1 MNSFAILPLIDEVR
15 GAPASSTENLSD
27 AHKERLAIALEIEER
42 GAAIVMEHELPGS
55 SNLLFVEEIYAD
67 YERDPESIPADWRRY
82 FDSLGKEIGRG
93 ENGATRVGPSFT
105 PSSIFN
111 PAGTQSKAGE
121 AGKGSTGIAY
131 GAKRATIAS
140 EAKERQEAVTQLVRN
155 YRVRGHLLADL
166 DPLGFTPI
174 PTIPELEPEFYGF
187 TEGDMDRMFA
197 CDKSFELTGMLPLR
211 ELIARLKNTYSRTI
225 GVQFTHIDDIEAR
238 NWLQQ
243 RMESTQNRVELLRK
257 EQVRILTRLTDAVIF
272 EEFIRRKFTGAKS
285 FSLEGAESLLP
296 LLDLSIEE
304 AGEQGVQEVVIG
316 MAHRG
321 RLNVLTNI
329 IGKSAREI
337 FREFE
342 DKDPDLHLG
351 GGDVKYHLGYV
362 NDWQTSSGRRVKLS
376 LCFNPSH
383 LEFVNTVAMGRLRAK
398 QDRIQDVMRERGLVI
413 LIHGDAAFAGEG
425 VIQETLNLSQLPGYT
440 VGGALHVIVNNQIGF
455 TTGPSEARSSH
466 YCTDVAKMLQ
476 IPIFHVNGEDPEAVA
491 ATVKIAMDFR
501 RQFGRDAV
509 IDMYG
514 YRKLGHNEADEPAFT
529 QPLIYAAIAKRE
541 SSRESYL
548 NRLLKLGGVTREE
561 ADAIAERR
569 RQELEKELSDAQ
581 NGVPTPARVRQIQGG
596 FVGGRDEDAPEVET
610 KVPKERL
617 QELLEQLTRVPED
630 FHPHPKITRIL
641 KGRAQMARG
650 ELPLDWATGEAL
662 AYATLSTEGFPVRLT
677 GQDSERGTF
686 SHRHAVLHDV
696 QNDSVYT
703 PLLNLSPT
711 QAPLEIRNSPLS
723 EIGVLG
729 FEYGYSL
736 DALGGLTAW
745 EAQFG
750 DFWNTAQVIVDQF
763 IVSAE
768 DKWQHLSGLMML
780 LPHGYEGSGPEHSSA
795 RLERFLMLGAE
806 DNIQVVYPTTPAQC
820 FHMMRRQVMRKWRKP
835 LIVMSPKSLLRHLE
849 CVSSL
854 EDLSEGSWQRI
865 ISDSHL
871 DEGREINKVLLC
883 TGKIYYE
890 LDKEREARGASDV
903 AILRVE
909 QLYPLR
915 DAQIM
920 EALAPYKE
928 NIKVVWV
935 QEEPENMGAWR
946 HINYNH
952 GEAIRAKFDWSFASR
967 PASASPATGSSS
979 SHRKEQ
985 EMLIGKA
992 FDR

>member
-1 MNSFAILPLIDEVR
+1 
-15 GAPASSTENLSD
+15 
-27 AHKERLAIALEIEER
+27 
-42 GAAIVMEHELPGS
+42 MEHELPGS

-67 YERDPESIPADWRRY
+67 YERDPESVPAPWRRY
-82 FDSLGKEIGRG
+82 FDSLSSQIGSG
-93 ENGATRVGPSFT
+93 ENGATQIGPSFT

-111 PAGTQSKAGE
+111 PAGSSSPAARE
-121 AGKGSTGIAY
+121 GKGSNGIAY
-131 GAKRATIAS
+131 GARRATIAS

-155 YRVRGHLLADL
+155 FRVRGHLLADL
-166 DPLGFTPI
+166 DPLGFTPV
-174 PTIPELEPEFYGF
+174 PEIPELQPDFYGF
-187 TEGDMDRMFA
+187 TEGDMDRVFA
-197 CDKSFELTGMLPLR
+197 CDKSFEPSGMLPLR
-211 ELIARLKNTYSRTI
+211 ELLARLHNTYSRTI

-238 NWLQQ
+238 RWLQQ
-243 RMESTQNRVELLRK
+243 RMESTQNRIELSRK
-257 EQVRILTRLTDAVIF
+257 EQVRILTRLTDAVVF

-321 RLNVLTNI
+321 RLNVLANI
-329 IGKSAREI
+329 IGKHPREI

-362 NDWQTSSGRRVKLS
+362 NDWQTSSGRKVQLS

-383 LEFVNTVAMGRLRAK
+383 LEFVNPVAIGRLRAK
-398 QDRIQDVMRERGLVI
+398 QDRIQDAMRERGLVI

-425 VIQETLNLSQLPGYT
+425 VIQETLNMSQLPGYT
-440 VGGALHVIVNNQIGF
+440 VGGALHVVVNNQIGF

-491 ATVKIAMDFR
+491 AVVKIAMDFR
-501 RQFGRDAV
+501 KTFARDAV

-514 YRKLGHNEADEPAFT
+514 YRKLGHNETDEPTFT
-529 QPLIYAAIAKRE
+529 QPLIYAAIAKRK
-541 SSRESYL
+541 SSREAYL
-548 NRLLKLGGVTREE
+548 DRLLKLNGVTREE
-561 ADAIAERR
+561 ADAIADRR
-569 RQELEKELSDAQ
+569 REELEKELSDAR
-581 NGVPTPARVRQIQGG
+581 NEAPSPAKVRQIHGG
-596 FVGGRDEDAPEVET
+596 YVGGLDEDAPEVVT
-610 KVPKERL
+610 AVRKERL
-617 QELLEQLTRVPED
+617 QALLEQLTRLPED
-630 FHPHPKITRIL
+630 FHPHPRIKRIL
-641 KGRAQMARG
+641 QGREQMALG
-650 ELPLDWATGEAL
+650 ELPLDWSAGETL
-662 AYATLSTEGFPVRLT
+662 AYASLSTEGVPVRLT

-686 SHRHAVLHDV
+686 SHRHAVLHDME
-696 QNDSVYT
+696 NDSEFM
-703 PLLNLSPT
+703 PLLNLSPD
-711 QAPLEIRNSPLS
+711 QARIEIRNSPLS

-736 DALGGLTAW
+736 DALAGLTIW

-768 DKWQHLSGLMML
+768 DKWQHLSGLVML

-820 FHMMRRQVMRKWRKP
+820 FHMLRRQVMRKLRKP
-835 LIVMSPKSLLRHLE
+835 LIVMSPKSLFRHLE

-854 EDLSEGSWQRI
+854 EDFSDGQWQHI
-865 ISDSHL
+865 IPDTHGIVG
-871 DEGREINKVLLC
+871 DKAKKVLLC

-890 LDKEREARGASDV
+890 LDKVREARGADDV
-903 AILRVE
+903 AILRFE

-915 DAQIM
+915 DEQIM
-920 EALAPYKE
+920 EALAPYAEGTK
-928 NIKVVWV
+928 IVWV

-952 GEAIRAKFDWSFASR
+952 GEAIKSRFDWSFVSR
-967 PASASPATGSSS
+967 PNSASPATGSSS
-979 SHRKEQ
+979 SHKKEQ
-985 EMLIGKA
+985 EILIGKA

>member
-1 MNSFAILPLIDEVR
+1 
-15 GAPASSTENLSD
+15 
-27 AHKERLAIALEIEER
+27 
-42 GAAIVMEHELPGS
+42 MEHEYPS
-55 SNLLFVEEIYAD
+55 SANLLFVEEIYAD
-67 YERDPESIPADWRRY
+67 YERDPESVPAPWRRY
-82 FDSLGKEIGRG
+82 FDSLEPQIGRG
-93 ENGATRVGPSFT
+93 ENGATTLGPSFT

-111 PAGTQSKAGE
+111 PAGTSSPAAKD
-121 AGKGSTGIAY
+121 GKGSNGIAY
-131 GAKRATIAS
+131 GARRATIAS

-155 YRVRGHLLADL
+155 FRVRGHLLAEL
-166 DPLGFTPI
+166 DPLGFTPT
-174 PTIPELEPEFYGF
+174 PVIPELQPDFYGF
-187 TEGDMDRMFA
+187 TESDMDRVFA
-197 CDKSFELTGMLPLR
+197 CDKSLEPTGMLPLR
-211 ELIARLKNTYSRTI
+211 ELIARLHNTYSRTV

-238 NWLQQ
+238 RWLQQ
-243 RMESTQNRVELLRK
+243 RMESTQNRIELSRK
-257 EQVRILTRLTDAVIF
+257 EQVRILTRLTDAVMF

-304 AGEQGVQEVVIG
+304 AGEQGIQEVVVG

-321 RLNVLTNI
+321 RLNVLANI
-329 IGKSAREI
+329 IGKHPREI

-362 NDWQTSSGRRVKLS
+362 NDWQTSSGRKVQLS

-383 LEFVNTVAMGRLRAK
+383 LEFVNPVAMGRLRAK
-398 QDRIQDVMRERGLVI
+398 QDRIQDTMRERGLVI

-440 VGGALHVIVNNQIGF
+440 VGGALHVVINNQIGF

-491 ATVKIAMDFR
+491 AVVKMAMDFR
-501 RQFGRDAV
+501 KTFARDAV

-514 YRKLGHNEADEPAFT
+514 YRKLGHNESDEPAFT
-529 QPLIYAAIAKRE
+529 QPLIYAAISKRK
-541 SSRESYL
+541 SSREAYL
-548 NRLLKLGGVTREE
+548 DRLLKLGGVTREE
-561 ADAIAERR
+561 ADAIADRR
-569 RQELEKELSDAQ
+569 RLELEKELSEAH
-581 NGVPTPARVRQIQGG
+581 NEAPSPAKVRQTHGG
-596 FVGGRDEDAPEVET
+596 FVGGPDESTPEVQT
-610 KVPKERL
+610 AVSKEQISAL
-617 QELLEQLTRVPED
+617 IEQMSRVPSD
-630 FHPHPKITRIL
+630 FHPHPKIARIL

-650 ELPLDWATGEAL
+650 EMPLDWAAGEAL
-662 AYATLSTEGFPVRLT
+662 AYATLSTEGVSVRLT

-696 QNDSVYT
+696 ENDAEYT

-736 DALGGLTAW
+736 DALAGLTIW

-768 DKWQHLSGLMML
+768 DKWQHLSGLVML

-795 RLERFLMLGAE
+795 RMERFLLMGAD

-820 FHMMRRQVMRKWRKP
+820 FHMMRRQVLRKWRKP

-849 CVSSL
+849 CVSKL
-854 EDLSEGSWQRI
+854 EDFSEGQWQRI
-865 ISDSHL
+865 IPDSHGG
-871 DEGREINKVLLC
+871 EGRETKKVLLC

-890 LDKEREARGASDV
+890 LDKEREARGADDV

-915 DAQIM
+915 DEQIM
-920 EALAPYKE
+920 QALAPYDGGT
-928 NIKVVWV
+928 KVVWV

-952 GEAIRAKFDWSFASR
+952 GPAIRAKFDWSFVCR
-967 PASASPATGSSS
+967 PASASPATGSSA

-985 EMLIGKA
+985 EMLIGEA
-992 FDR
+992 FAR

>member
-1 MNSFAILPLIDEVR
+1 MNYPN
-15 GAPASSTENLSD
+15 SSNVLF
-27 AHKERLAIALEIEER
+27 IEE
-42 GAAIVMEHELPGS
+42 I
-55 SNLLFVEEIYAD
+55 FAD
-67 YERDPESIPADWRRY
+67 FERDPASVAAEWRTYFESME
-82 FDSLGKEIGRG
+82 SSIGQG
-93 ENGATRVGPSFT
+93 ANGATQLGPTFS

-111 PAGTQSKAGE
+111 PAGDAR
-121 AGKGSTGIAY
+121 IAPAAPETPKSSENAPDY
-131 GAKRATIAS
+131 GARRRGLITD
-140 EAKERQEAVTQLVRN
+140 EAKSRQEAVTQLVRN

-166 DPLGFTPI
+166 DPLGFTPT
-174 PTIPELEPEFYGF
+174 PVIPELQPEFYGF
-187 TEGDMDRMFA
+187 TEADMERVFA
-197 CDKSFELTGMLPLR
+197 CDKTIEPSGMLPLR
-211 ELIARLKNTYSRTI
+211 ELIARMHNTYSRTI

-243 RMESTQNRVELLRK
+243 RMESTQNRLELSRK
-257 EQVRILTRLTDAVIF
+257 EQVRILTRLTDAVTF

-296 LLDLSIEE
+296 LLDLAIEE
-304 AGEQGVQEVVIG
+304 AGEQGVQEIVMG

-321 RLNVLTNI
+321 RLNVLANI
-329 IGKSAREI
+329 IGKSASEI

-342 DKDPDLHLG
+342 DKDPDLHVG

-362 NDWQTSSGRRVKLS
+362 NDWQTSSGRKVHLA

-398 QDRIQDVMRERGLVI
+398 QDRIEDDARDRGLCI

-425 VIQETLNLSQLPGYT
+425 VVQETLNLSQLPGYT
-440 VGGALHVIVNNQIGF
+440 VGGTLHVVINNQIGF

-491 ATVKIAMDFR
+491 AVVKMAMDFR
-501 RQFGRDAV
+501 REFGRDAV

-514 YRKLGHNEADEPAFT
+514 YRKLGHNEGDEPAFT
-529 QPLIYAAIAKRE
+529 QPLIYAAIAKRKPV
-541 SSRESYL
+541 REAYL
-548 NRLLKLGGVTREE
+548 DRLLKLGGVTREE

-569 RQELEKELSDAQ
+569 RQQLETELNEAHSDNYQSEK
-581 NGVPTPARVRQIQGG
+581 GVRRTHGG
-596 FVGGRDEDAPEVET
+596 YMGGPESNCPDIST
-610 KVPKERL
+610 GVPKERL
-617 QELLEQLTRVPED
+617 SMLLESLVKVPET
-630 FHPHPKITRIL
+630 FTPHPKIVRIL
-641 KGRAQMARG
+641 KARAQMAAG
-650 ELPLDWATGEAL
+650 ELPLDWAAGEAL
-662 AYATLSTEGFPVRLT
+662 AFATIATEGIPIRLT

-696 QNDSVYT
+696 ENDAEFT
-703 PLLNLSPT
+703 PLLNLSKD
-711 QAPLEIRNSPLS
+711 QARVEIHNSPLS

-736 DALGGLTAW
+736 DFLGGLCIW

-768 DKWQHLSGLMML
+768 DKWQHLSGLALL
-780 LPHGYEGSGPEHSSA
+780 LPHGYEGAGPEHSSA
-795 RLERFLMLGAE
+795 RMERFLTMGAE
-806 DNIQVVYPTTPAQC
+806 DNIQVCYPTTPAQM
-820 FHMMRRQVMRKWRKP
+820 FHLMRRQVLRKWRKP

-849 CVSSL
+849 CISKL
-854 EDLSEGSWQRI
+854 EDFETGTFQRI
-865 ISDSHL
+865 ISDTG
-871 DEGREINKVLLC
+871 GRVGPEINKVLLC

-890 LDKEREARGASDV
+890 LDKEREARKADDV
-903 AILRVE
+903 AILRIE
-909 QLYPLR
+909 QLYPL
-915 DAQIM
+915 AQ
-920 EALAPYKE
+920 EELENALSSYAPGT
-928 NIKVVWV
+928 KVVWV

-946 HINYNH
+946 HFEYAYRKYMEKQFEFS
-952 GEAIRAKFDWSFASR
+952 GSMR
-967 PASASPATGSSS
+967 PTSASPATGSAS

-985 EMLIGKA
+985 QKLIDAA

>member
-1 MNSFAILPLIDEVR
+1 
-15 GAPASSTENLSD
+15 
-27 AHKERLAIALEIEER
+27 
-42 GAAIVMEHELPGS
+42 MEHEYPSS

-67 YERDPESIPADWRRY
+67 YERDPESVPADWRRY
-82 FDSLGKEIGRG
+82 FDSLEPQIGQG
-93 ENGATRVGPSFT
+93 ENGATKIGPSFT

-111 PAGTQSKAGE
+111 PAGTSSPAAKD
-121 AGKGSTGIAY
+121 GKGSNGIAY
-131 GAKRATIAS
+131 GARRATIAS

-155 YRVRGHLLADL
+155 FRVRGHLLAEL
-166 DPLGFTPI
+166 DPLGFTPT
-174 PTIPELEPEFYGF
+174 PVIPELQPDFYGF
-187 TEGDMDRMFA
+187 TESDMDRVFA
-197 CDKSFELTGMLPLR
+197 CDKSLEPSGMLPLR
-211 ELIARLKNTYSRTI
+211 ELIARLHNTYSRTI

-238 NWLQQ
+238 RWLQQ
-243 RMESTQNRVELLRK
+243 RMESTQNRIELSRK
-257 EQVRILTRLTDAVIF
+257 EQVRILTRLTDAVMF

-304 AGEQGVQEVVIG
+304 AGEQGIQEVVVG

-321 RLNVLTNI
+321 RLNVLANI
-329 IGKSAREI
+329 IGKHPREI

-362 NDWQTSSGRRVKLS
+362 NDWQTSSGRKVQLS

-383 LEFVNTVAMGRLRAK
+383 LEFVNPVAMGRLRAK
-398 QDRIQDVMRERGLVI
+398 QDRIQDTMRERGLVI

-440 VGGALHVIVNNQIGF
+440 VGGALHVVINNQIGF

-491 ATVKIAMDFR
+491 AVVKMAMDFR
-501 RQFGRDAV
+501 KTFGRDAV

-514 YRKLGHNEADEPAFT
+514 YRKLGHNESDEPAFT
-529 QPLIYAAIAKRE
+529 QPLIYAAISKRK
-541 SSRESYL
+541 SSREAYL
-548 NRLLKLGGVTREE
+548 DRLLKLGGVTREE
-561 ADAIAERR
+561 ADAIADRR
-569 RQELEKELSDAQ
+569 RLELEKELSEAH
-581 NGVPTPARVRQIQGG
+581 NEAPSPGKVRQTHGG
-596 FVGGRDEDAPEVET
+596 FVGGPDESTPEVQT
-610 KVPKERL
+610 SVSKE
-617 QELLEQLTRVPED
+617 QISALLEEMSRVPSD
-630 FHPHPKITRIL
+630 FHPHPKIARIL
-641 KGRAQMARG
+641 KGRAQMAQG
-650 ELPLDWATGEAL
+650 ELPLDWAAGEAL
-662 AYATLSTEGFPVRLT
+662 AYATLSTEGVAVRLT

-696 QNDSVYT
+696 ENDSEYT

-736 DALGGLTAW
+736 DALAGLTIW

-768 DKWQHLSGLMML
+768 DKWQHLSGLVML

-795 RLERFLMLGAE
+795 RMERFLLMGAD

-820 FHMMRRQVMRKWRKP
+820 FHMMRRQVLRKWRKP

-849 CVSSL
+849 CVSKL
-854 EDLSEGSWQRI
+854 EDFSEGQWQRI
-865 ISDSHL
+865 IPDSHQ
-871 DEGREINKVLLC
+871 DEGRETKKVLLC

-890 LDKEREARGASDV
+890 LDKEREARGADDV

-915 DAQIM
+915 DEQIM
-920 EALAPYKE
+920 EALASYAQGT
-928 NIKVVWV
+928 KVVWV

-952 GEAIRAKFDWSFASR
+952 GPAIRAKFDWSFVSR
-967 PASASPATGSSS
+967 PASASPATGSSA

-985 EMLIGKA
+985 EMLIGEA
-992 FDR
+992 FAR

>member
-1 MNSFAILPLIDEVR
+1 MNDLPN
-15 GAPASSTENLSD
+15 SSS
-27 AHKERLAIALEIEER
+27 
-42 GAAIVMEHELPGS
+42 
-55 SNLLFVEEIYAD
+55 LLFVEEIYAD
-67 YERDPESIPADWRRY
+67 YERDPQSVPEDWRAY
-82 FDSLGKEIGRG
+82 FDSLSQNLGRG
-93 ENGATRVGPSFT
+93 ENGSTQIGPTFS

-111 PAGTQSKAGE
+111 PGGSARLATEQPKETSKPAKNAE
-121 AGKGSTGIAY
+121 NAPDY
-131 GAKRATIAS
+131 GARRR
-140 EAKERQEAVTQLVRN
+140 EAVTEQAKARQEAVTQLVRN

-166 DPLGFTPI
+166 DPLGFTPV
-174 PTIPELEPEFYGF
+174 PDIPELQPEFYGF
-187 TEGDMDRMFA
+187 TEQDMERTFA
-197 CDKSFELTGMLPLR
+197 CDKSIDPSGMLPLR

-225 GVQFTHIDDIEAR
+225 GVQFTHIDDIDAR

-243 RMESTQNRVELLRK
+243 RMESTQNRLELSRK
-257 EQVRILTRLTDAVIF
+257 EQIRILTRLTDAVAF

-296 LLDLSIEE
+296 LLDLAIEE
-304 AGEQGVQEVVIG
+304 AGEQGVQEIVMG

-321 RLNVLTNI
+321 RLNVLANI

-342 DKDPDLHLG
+342 DKDPDLHVG

-362 NDWQTSSGRRVKLS
+362 NDWQTSSGRKVHLA

-398 QDRIQDVMRERGLVI
+398 QDRIEDNLRERGFCI

-425 VIQETLNLSQLPGYT
+425 VVQETLNLSQLPGYT
-440 VGGALHVIVNNQIGF
+440 VGGTLHVIINNQIGF

-491 ATVKIAMDFR
+491 ATVKMAMDFR
-501 RQFGRDAV
+501 REFARDAV

-514 YRKLGHNEADEPAFT
+514 YRKLGHNEGDEPAFT
-529 QPLIYAAIAKRE
+529 QPLIYAAIAKRKPV
-541 SSRESYL
+541 REAYL
-548 NRLLKLGGVTREE
+548 DRLLKLGGVTREE

-569 RQELEKELSDAQ
+569 RQQLETELSEAHSEDYVAP
-581 NGVPTPARVRQIQGG
+581 NRVRRTHGG
-596 FVGGRDEDAPEVET
+596 YIGGLESEAPDIAT
-610 KVPKERL
+610 GVPKERL
-617 QELLEQLTRVPED
+617 SMLLEQLVKVPDD

-641 KGRAQMARG
+641 KARSQMAKG
-650 ELPLDWATGEAL
+650 EAPLDWAAGEAL
-662 AYATLSTEGFPVRLT
+662 AFATLATEGVPIRLT

-696 QNDSVYT
+696 ENDAEYT
-703 PLLNLSPT
+703 PLLGLSRE
-711 QAPLEIRNSPLS
+711 QARIEIHNSPLS

-736 DALGGLTAW
+736 DFLGGLCIW

-768 DKWQHLSGLMML
+768 DKWQHLSGLVML
-780 LPHGYEGSGPEHSSA
+780 LPHGYEGAGPEHSSA
-795 RLERFLMLGAE
+795 RPERFLLMGAE
-806 DNIQVVYPTTPAQC
+806 DNIQVCYPTTPAQM
-820 FHMMRRQVMRKWRKP
+820 FHLMRRQVLRKWRKP
-835 LIVMSPKSLLRHLE
+835 LVVMSPKSLLRHLE
-849 CVSSL
+849 CISSL
-854 EDLSEGSWQRI
+854 EDFEIGTFQRVLP
-865 ISDSHL
+865 DTG
-871 DEGREINKVLLC
+871 GRVGPDVKKVLLC

-890 LDKEREARGASDV
+890 LDKEREARQANDV

-909 QLYPLR
+909 QLYPL
-915 DAQIM
+915 AQA
-920 EALAPYKE
+920 ELEKALESYAPGT
-928 NIKVVWV
+928 KVVWV

-946 HINYNH
+946 HFEY
-952 GEAIRAKFDWSFASR
+952 AYRAFLNNKFEFSGSMR
-967 PASASPATGSSS
+967 PRSASPATGSAS
-979 SHRKEQ
+979 SHKKEQ
-985 EMLIGKA
+985 QELIDAA

>member
-1 MNSFAILPLIDEVR
+1 
-15 GAPASSTENLSD
+15 
-27 AHKERLAIALEIEER
+27 
-42 GAAIVMEHELPGS
+42 MEHEYPGS

-67 YERDPESIPADWRRY
+67 YERDPESVPAPWRRY
-82 FDSLGKEIGRG
+82 FDALEPQLGRG
-93 ENGATRVGPSFT
+93 ENGSTQIGPSFT

-111 PAGTQSKAGE
+111 PAGSSSPAAKE
-121 AGKGSTGIAY
+121 GKGSNGIAY
-131 GAKRATIAS
+131 GARRATIAS

-166 DPLGFTPI
+166 DPLGFTPS
-174 PTIPELEPEFYGF
+174 PSIPELEPEFYGF
-187 TEGDMDRMFA
+187 TEADMERVFA
-197 CDKSFELTGMLPLR
+197 CDKSLEPTGMLPLR
-211 ELIARLKNTYSRTI
+211 EILARLKNTYSRTI

-238 NWLQQ
+238 RWLQQ
-243 RMESTQNRVELLRK
+243 RMESSQNRIELGRK
-257 EQVRILTRLTDAVIF
+257 EQVRILTRLTDAAMF

-321 RLNVLTNI
+321 RLNVLANI
-329 IGKSAREI
+329 IGKSPREI

-342 DKDPDLHLG
+342 DKDADLHMG

-398 QDRIQDVMRERGLVI
+398 QDRIEDTLRERGLVI

-440 VGGALHVIVNNQIGF
+440 VGGALHVIINNQIGF

-491 ATVKIAMDFR
+491 AVVKMAMEFR

-514 YRKLGHNEADEPAFT
+514 YRKLGHNESDEPAFT
-529 QPLIYAAIAKRE
+529 QPLIYAAIAKRK
-541 SSRESYL
+541 SVREAYL
-548 NRLLKLGGVTREE
+548 DRLLKLGGVTREE
-561 ADAIAERR
+561 AEAIADRR
-569 RQELEKELSDAQ
+569 REELEKELNEAHRDQ
-581 NGVPTPARVRQIQGG
+581 PAPAKVRQTHGG
-596 FVGGRDEDAPEVET
+596 YVGGHDWDVPEVAT
-610 KVPKERL
+610 AVPKEQL
-617 QELLEQLTRVPED
+617 QSLLESMARVPED
-630 FHPHPKITRIL
+630 FHPHPKIARIL

-650 ELPLDWATGEAL
+650 ELPLDWAAGEAL
-662 AYATLSTEGFPVRLT
+662 AYASLSLDGVPVRLT

-696 QNDSVYT
+696 ENDTEYT
-703 PLLNLSPT
+703 PLLNL
-711 QAPLEIRNSPLS
+711 APRQGRLEIRNSPLS

-736 DALGGLTAW
+736 DALAGLTIW

-768 DKWQHLSGLMML
+768 DKWQHLSGLVML

-806 DNIQVVYPTTPAQC
+806 DNIQIVYPTTPAQC
-820 FHMMRRQVMRKWRKP
+820 FHMMRRQVLRKLRKP

-854 EDLSEGSWQRI
+854 EDLSGGTWQRI
-865 ISDSHL
+865 IPDSHL
-871 DEGREINKVLLC
+871 DEGRAVGKVLLC

-890 LDKEREARGASDV
+890 LDKEREARGADDV

-915 DAQIM
+915 DEQLMA
-920 EALAPYKE
+920 ALAPYGAGT
-928 NIKVVWV
+928 KVVWV

-952 GEAIRAKFDWSFASR
+952 GAALRSEFDFSFVSR

-985 EMLIGKA
+985 EKLIGQA

>member
-1 MNSFAILPLIDEVR
+1 
-15 GAPASSTENLSD
+15 
-27 AHKERLAIALEIEER
+27 
-42 GAAIVMEHELPGS
+42 MEHELPSS

-67 YERDPESIPADWRRY
+67 YERDPESVPADWRRY
-82 FDSLGKEIGRG
+82 FDSIEPQIGGG

-111 PAGTQSKAGE
+111 PAGTSSPAAKE
-121 AGKGSTGIAY
+121 GKGSNGIAS
-131 GAKRATIAS
+131 GARRATIAS

-166 DPLGFTPI
+166 DPLGFTPV
-174 PTIPELEPEFYGF
+174 PVIPELQPDFYGF
-187 TEGDMDRMFA
+187 TESDMDRVFA
-197 CDKSFELTGMLPLR
+197 CDKSLEPSGMLPLR
-211 ELIARLKNTYSRTI
+211 ELIARLHNTYSRTI
-225 GVQFTHIDDIEAR
+225 GVQFTHIDDMDAR
-238 NWLQQ
+238 RWLQQ
-243 RMESTQNRVELLRK
+243 RMESTQNRIELGRK
-257 EQVRILTRLTDAVIF
+257 EQVRILTRLTDAVVF

-321 RLNVLTNI
+321 RLNVLANI
-329 IGKSAREI
+329 IGKHPREI

-362 NDWQTSSGRRVKLS
+362 NDWQTSSGRKVKLS

-383 LEFVNTVAMGRLRAK
+383 LEFVNPVAIGRTRAK
-398 QDRIQDVMRERGLVI
+398 QDRIQDTMRERGLVI

-440 VGGALHVIVNNQIGF
+440 VGGALHVIINNQIGF

-491 ATVKIAMDFR
+491 AVVKMAMEFR

-514 YRKLGHNEADEPAFT
+514 YRKLGHNETDEPTFT
-529 QPLIYAAIAKRE
+529 QPLIYAAIAKRK
-541 SSRESYL
+541 SSREAYL
-548 NRLLKLGGVTREE
+548 DRLLKLGGVTREE
-561 ADAIAERR
+561 ADAIADRR
-569 RQELEKELSDAQ
+569 RLELEKELSDARSDA
-581 NGVPTPARVRQIQGG
+581 PAPAKTRQGHGG
-596 FVGGRDEDAPEVET
+596 YVGGGYVGGRDEDAPEVAT
-610 KVPKERL
+610 AVPKEQL
-617 QELLEQLTRVPED
+617 QTLLEQLTRLPED
-630 FHPHPKITRIL
+630 FHPHPRIKRIL
-641 KGRAQMARG
+641 QQRGQMGRG
-650 ELPLDWATGEAL
+650 ELPLDWSAGETL
-662 AYATLSTEGFPVRLT
+662 AYASLSVEGVPVRLT

-686 SHRHAVLHDV
+686 SHRHAVLHDIE
-696 QNDSVYT
+696 NDSEYM
-703 PLLNLSPT
+703 PLANLSRD
-711 QAPLEIRNSPLS
+711 QAHMEIRNSPLS
-723 EIGVLG
+723 EVGVLG

-736 DALGGLTAW
+736 DALAGLTIW

-768 DKWQHLSGLMML
+768 DKWQHLSGLVML

-795 RLERFLMLGAE
+795 RMERFLMIGAE
-806 DNIQVVYPTTPAQC
+806 DNIQIVYPTTPAQC
-820 FHMMRRQVMRKWRKP
+820 FHMMRRQVLRRLRKP
-835 LIVMSPKSLLRHLE
+835 LIVMSPKSLFRHLE
-849 CVSSL
+849 CVSKL
-854 EDLSEGSWQRI
+854 EDFSEGGWQHI
-865 ISDSHL
+865 IPDSHL
-871 DEGREINKVLLC
+871 SEGREINKVLLC

-915 DAQIM
+915 DEQIM
-920 EALAPYKE
+920 EALAPYAQGT
-928 NIKVVWV
+928 KVVWV

-952 GEAIRAKFDWSFASR
+952 ATAIKAKFSWSFSCR

-979 SHRKEQ
+979 SHKKEQ
-985 EMLIGKA
+985 ELLIGKA